1 MTLGKA
7 VAEIEEGLKS
17 LLMKV
22 KENEKADLKLII
34 QKTKII
40 ASGPITS
47 WQIDGKT
54 VETLS
59 AFIFLVVS
67 FTSCL
72 QSFPT
77 SGSFPTPQLESISS
91 LALSLLYGPTLTS
104 IRDYWK
110 IIL

>member
-22 KENEKADLKLII
+22 KESEKADLQLII

-40 ASGPITS
+40 ASGPITA

-72 QSFPT
+72 QSFPA
-77 SGSFPTPQLESISS
+77 SGSFPKSQFFTSGGPSIGASAS
-91 LALSLLYGPTLTS
+91 ASVLPMNSQG
-104 IRDYWK
+104 
-110 IIL
+110 

>member
-1 MTLGKA
+1 MTLGKV
-7 VAEIEEGLKS
+7 VAEIKEELKS
-17 LLMKV
+17 FLMKV
-22 KENEKADLKLII
+22 KESEKADLKLSI
-34 QKTKII
+34 QETKII

-72 QSFPT
+72 QSFPA
-77 SGSFPTPQLESISS
+77 SGSFPLSWFFASGGQSIGASVS
-91 LALSLLYGPTLTS
+91 ASVLPMN
-104 IRDYWK
+104 IQD
-110 IIL
+110 